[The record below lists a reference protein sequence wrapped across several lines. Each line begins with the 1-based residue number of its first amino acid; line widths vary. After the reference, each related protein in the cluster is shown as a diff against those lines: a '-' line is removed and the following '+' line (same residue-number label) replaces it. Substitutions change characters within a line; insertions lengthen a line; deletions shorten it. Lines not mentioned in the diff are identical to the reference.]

1 MRMIPWA
8 EFFALRLTSF
18 GLVPGCYL
26 FAGASE
32 VAETGRRGN
41 GDLRCSTETANFDL
55 SIILLEHV
63 RKTRTFRMSLLN
75 AFLRVSTK
83 RRFVKVTING
93 AAHEVTGSCFLL
105 ETEKTRLLVD
115 CGLFQGPK
123 RLEKLNYTR
132 FVGENSSLVMMNTR
146 HQSWKIIE

>member
-55 SIILLEHV
+55 SIILLE
-63 RKTRTFRMSLLN
+63 
-75 AFLRVSTK
+75 
-83 RRFVKVTING
+83 

>member
-1 MRMIPWA
+1 M
-8 EFFALRLTSF
+8 SF
-18 GLVPGCYL
+18 
-26 FAGASE
+26 
-32 VAETGRRGN
+32 
-41 GDLRCSTETANFDL
+41 
-55 SIILLEHV
+55 
-63 RKTRTFRMSLLN
+63 LN

-115 CGLFQGPK
+115 WGLFQGPK

-132 FVGENSSLVMMNTR
+132 FVGENSSSVMMNTR